1 MDHHTITLIS
11 VTALL
16 HEFIRHGNSFGHT
29 VSDRWRLVYVGRERT
44 TNRWH
49 GNCSG
54 DYDRDGTRR
63 AIRSMHPPPFE
74 VRIKKYPSIYIHE
87 GGWPIGK
94 LPFSEET
101 LESDENQRVAKFTKI
116 AGRWNHYT
124 ERKGNI
130 MGWG

>member
-1 MDHHTITLIS
+1 MSGEKGQPI
-11 VTALL
+11 VGTASC
-16 HEFIRHGNSFGHT
+16 G
-29 VSDRWRLVYVGRERT
+29 
-44 TNRWH
+44 
-49 GNCSG
+49 G

-74 VRIKKYPSIYIHE
+74 VRIKKNPCIYIHE

-101 LESDENQRVAKFTKI
+101 LESDENQWVAKFTKI

-124 ERKGNI
+124 ERKGNR

>member
-1 MDHHTITLIS
+1 MSGEKGQPI
-11 VTALL
+11 VGTASC
-16 HEFIRHGNSFGHT
+16 G
-29 VSDRWRLVYVGRERT
+29 
-44 TNRWH
+44 
-49 GNCSG
+49 G

-74 VRIKKYPSIYIHE
+74 VRIKKYPCIYIHE

-124 ERKGNI
+124 DRKGNRE
-130 MGWG
+130 WGGGKNGRGLASPSYKRTRTRAYILHKDVYIFFK